1 MEWVKLIMHY
11 IKGFYTGVRAYYRA
25 FILIYKHNLWL
36 YFVIP
41 FAVSAALFFS
51 GDLILEEVQKID
63 FNAELSGLDFH
74 HKLWGMEFQ
83 DFVPEGRDIKVLID
97 ALKVV
102 FVICAFSFNKYL
114 VLILLAPLNTLLSAK
129 TEKILTGNIYPF
141 EYKKFVSD
149 IYRTINFSLRNLF
162 RQVMTLAVWYT
173 LSSFIPYIN
182 VADSYVVFIVGAYYY
197 GATLIDYNNERRGFS
212 WEQSVSI
219 IRKFAGVALGVGS
232 IFSLLF
238 FSSYFGIV
246 FGPILGVVAATVA
259 MHDRVGLHRKKAHA
273 KNVKDMKKKK
283 A

>member
-1 MEWVKLIMHY
+1 MEWLKLIAQY
-11 IKGFYTGVRAYYRA
+11 FKGFLTGIRAYYRA

-36 YFVIP
+36 YFIIP

-51 GDLILEEVQKID
+51 GDQILSEIQKID
-63 FNAELSGLDFH
+63 FNTELSKLDFH

-83 DFVPEGRDIKVLID
+83 DFVPESRDIQVLLH

-162 RQVMTLAVWYT
+162 RQVVTLALWYGLVSIVPVLEF
-173 LSSFIPYIN
+173 LS
-182 VADSYVVFIVGAYYY
+182 VYVVFVVGAYYY

-232 IFSLLF
+232 VFSLLF

-273 KNVKDMKKKK
+273 KNIKDVKKKS
-283 A
+283 